1 MNDKILF
8 SVLIPAYKGSYLKEA
23 IQSVL
28 EQDYDDFELIV
39 LNDCSPEPLEK
50 IVASFTDSR
59 IRYNKNEKN
68 SGAERLVE
76 TWNKCLSLANGDFVI
91 CMGDDDKLKPN
102 CLSGYNALINKYP
115 GYDVYH
121 GMTEIINEDSVVTRL
136 QEQRPIQES
145 VYSMMYHRW
154 NGRIQFIG
162 DFLYRRNVLVSKGGF
177 FDLPMAWGSDDITA
191 YIMAGDKGIINSQ
204 TPLFQYRISS
214 LTLTK
219 SGNASVKLRA
229 ILTDEEWTQ
238 HFLQMRPNKDE
249 DFMYWE
255 KLKSM
260 FKENYSAK
268 RRAAL
273 FSDIQS
279 RGIKRV
285 FFWLSNIHKYGI
297 TFKQI
302 TESLR
307 SVMISKINRQNKRKG
322 AQNENL

>member
-23 IQSVL
+23 MQSVL
-28 EQDYDDFELIV
+28 EQDYANLELIV
-39 LNDCSPEPLEK
+39 LNDCSPEPLEN
-50 IVASFTDSR
+50 IVANFTDSR
-59 IRYNKNEKN
+59 IRYYKNKKN

-102 CLSGYNALINKYP
+102 CLSGYNSLINEYP

-162 DFLYRRNVLVSKGGF
+162 DFLYRRDVLVSKGGF

-191 YIMAGDKGIINSQ
+191 YLMAGDKGIINSQ
-204 TPLFQYRISS
+204 VPLFQYRISS

-219 SGNASVKLRA
+219 SGNADIKLRA
-229 ILTDEEWTQ
+229 IQGDEEWTRS
-238 HFLQMRPNKDE
+238 FLQVKPNKEE
-249 DFMYWE
+249 DIKYWE
-255 KLKSM
+255 GLKSM
-260 FKENYSAK
+260 FTRNYDSK
-268 RRAAL
+268 RKAAL
-273 FSDIQS
+273 FNDIYS
-279 RGIKRV
+279 NGI
-285 FFWLSNIHKYGI
+285 LSVVYWIRHRHQFSISSSQIFLSVKSALVAKKGKYI
-297 TFKQI
+297 K
-302 TESLR
+302 
-307 SVMISKINRQNKRKG
+307 
-322 AQNENL
+322 

>member
-8 SVLIPAYKGSYLKEA
+8 SVLIPAYKGNYLKEA

-28 EQDYDDFELIV
+28 EQDYDDFEIIV

-59 IRYNKNEKN
+59 IIYNKNEKN

-177 FDLPMAWGSDDITA
+177 FDLPMAWGSDDITS
-191 YIMAGDKGIINSQ
+191 YIMAGRKGIINSQ
-204 TPLFQYRISS
+204 IPLFQYRISS
-214 LTLTK
+214 ITLTK
-219 SGNASVKLRA
+219 SGNTAIKLNA
-229 ILTDEEWTQ
+229 ILGDEAWTKQ
-238 HFLQMRPNKDE
+238 FLQTKPLKDE
-249 DFMYWE
+249 DIKYCE

-260 FKENYSAK
+260 VKDNYDIK
-268 RRAAL
+268 RKAAL
-273 FSDIQS
+273 FNDMYSNGISRVIYWVLHRRQFSVTYSQILHSAYSVFVTKIQT
-279 RGIKRV
+279 IK
-285 FFWLSNIHKYGI
+285 K
-297 TFKQI
+297 
-302 TESLR
+302 
-307 SVMISKINRQNKRKG
+307 
-322 AQNENL
+322 